1 MHPSIHPSSNIH
13 TYIKKYT
20 NHGGMQSQGSGPIMT
35 CCNGLLQ
42 LLLPLPA
49 ERNSE
54 LRRRVRSKVME
65 MEVSVFTKETSNG
78 NQLYKFIKIYV
89 CICIYIYMYVKII
102 CMFATQIVAGFH
114 PSKRCCSLGVNDHK
128 QVRNVW
134 NQALRQQQQRID
146 VHVIYVSC
154 CSSCP
159 KGNGVTSKKK

>member
-1 MHPSIHPSSNIH
+1 
-13 TYIKKYT
+13 
-20 NHGGMQSQGSGPIMT
+20 MQSQGKGPSWHAAMVFCNST
-35 CCNGLLQ
+35 FSSSSCCLLC
-42 LLLPLPA
+42 LLC
-49 ERNSE
+49 NSE
-54 LRRRVRSKVME
+54 LRRVREGHGNGGKSLQKKHQTETNYTNSSKYM
-65 MEVSVFTKETSNG
+65 
-78 NQLYKFIKIYV
+78 YV
-89 CICIYIYMYVKII
+89 YVYMYIYVKII